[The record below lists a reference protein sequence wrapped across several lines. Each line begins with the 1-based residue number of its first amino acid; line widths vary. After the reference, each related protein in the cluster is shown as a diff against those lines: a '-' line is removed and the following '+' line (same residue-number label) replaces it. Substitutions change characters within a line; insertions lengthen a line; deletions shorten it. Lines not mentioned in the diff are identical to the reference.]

1 MLVVLVILDC
11 FIEKSQMSLLL
22 GILMQIGL
30 VMLMIGK
37 APPEG
42 VFMWKPILLLG

>member
-11 FIEKSQMSLLL
+11 FIVKSQMFLLL
-22 GILMQIGL
+22 GILLQIGL

-37 APPEG
+37 TPLEG
-42 VFMWKPILLLG
+42 VFMREPILLFG